1 MVFTNRNVD
10 DDLDA
15 YDALVALGYRTVPVT
30 LVGDTAIV
38 GFRPEALAAALS
50 AWPPA
55 GGRAAP

>member
-1 MVFTNRNVD
+1 MPFTDRNVD

-30 LVGDTAIV
+30 LVGDTAVV
-38 GFRPEALAAALS
+38 GFRPEALEAALS

-55 GGRAAP
+55 GGPAAP